1 MSEQTS
7 DAGPGALAGIK
18 VIDLSRVL
26 GGPSCG
32 QILGDHG
39 AEVVKV
45 EPPMG
50 DETRQ
55 WGPPFETDADGEH
68 IASSYFHGCNRN
80 KRFTA
85 LDLRR
90 EDGRQVLLR
99 LLETADVLLENFKAG
114 TMENWG
120 LGYEDVLRE
129 RFPKLIH
136 CQITG
141 FGADGP
147 LGAYPGYDAAVQ
159 AATGL
164 FSVNG
169 APESPPTRMGVPVID
184 LASGLNAVIGITMA
198 LVERGRSGLG
208 QKVDITLYDTGV
220 SLLYP
225 HAANWFMSGKLPER
239 TGNAHTNVVPYDLF
253 PTATQPIFLA
263 IGNNGQLRKALEILG
278 KPELADDPRFATNG
292 ARAEN
297 RAALTEE
304 LTALLAGLDGEALNT
319 RFLEAGVP
327 AGPANDLRQVLTHPH
342 TLHRNMVVE
351 KDGYRGVGA
360 PVKLMRTPATVRS
373 RPAAFGVDN
382 RAVLADTGYEEAEID
397 ALIEAGAVVAERV

>member
-1 MSEQTS
+1 MNKQTS
-7 DAGPGALAGIK
+7 DVGPGALAGIK

-26 GGPSCG
+26 GGPSCA

-39 AEVVKV
+39 AEVIKV

-55 WGPPFETDADGEH
+55 WGPPFETDAAGQQ

-90 EDGRQVLLR
+90 EDGRQILLK
-99 LLETADVLLENFKAG
+99 LLETADVLIENFKAG
-114 TMENWG
+114 TMESWG
-120 LGYEDVLRE
+120 LGYEDVLCE

-136 CQITG
+136 CQVTG
-141 FGADGP
+141 FGIDGP

-169 APESPPTRMGVPVID
+169 APDSAPTRMGVPVID

-239 TGNAHTNVVPYDLF
+239 TGNAHTNVAPYDLF

-263 IGNNGQLRKALEILG
+263 IGNNGQLRKALDILG
-278 KPELADDPRFATNG
+278 KPELADDPRFASNG

-297 RAALTEE
+297 RTALTEE
-304 LTALLAGLDGEALNT
+304 LATLLAGHDGETLNK

-342 TLHRNMVVE
+342 TLHRGMVVE
-351 KDGYRGVGA
+351 LDGYKGVGA
-360 PVKLMRTPATVRS
+360 PVKLMRTPATLRR
-373 RPAAFGVDN
+373 RPAAFGADN
-382 RAVLADTGYEEAEID
+382 RAVLVEAGYGEFEIE
-397 ALIEAGAVVAERV
+397 ALIDAGAVVEKRI